1 MSILSFLVL
10 ARNCLTKPEFNFAWK
25 YFEWNCYTL
34 HPEWLLL
41 SMLSDPNEDVRKMAV
56 DKILDYRQSEKPEG
70 VRTRILPA
78 LNKNAK
84 KYYEIIGKITI
95 PEF

>member
-1 MSILSFLVL
+1 MKNNSIFPFLEL
-10 ARNCLTKPEFNFAWK
+10 AKNCLTKADFDFSWS
-25 YFEWNCYTL
+25 YFQCNCYTL

-56 DKILDYRQSEKPEG
+56 DKILVFRQSEKPAG

-84 KYYEIIGKITI
+84 KYYETIGMY
-95 PEF
+95 